1 VQNFEGNLDENW
13 QKTHNKTWPRTNLE
27 AQDLKTEAV
36 RVGESLKISSH
47 AAQRD
52 V

>member
-13 QKTHNKTWPRTNLE
+13 QKTHNKTWPRTTLQ
-27 AQDLKTEAV
+27 AHDLKKGDVLVA
-36 RVGESLKISSH
+36 ESLKISSH

-52 V
+52 F